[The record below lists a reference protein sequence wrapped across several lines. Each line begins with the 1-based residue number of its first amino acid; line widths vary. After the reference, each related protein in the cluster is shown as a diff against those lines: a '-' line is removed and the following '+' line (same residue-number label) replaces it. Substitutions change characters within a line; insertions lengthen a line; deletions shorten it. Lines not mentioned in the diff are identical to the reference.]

1 MNEQDLRVIKTEQH
15 IEKAFLQLLFAKSYR
30 AITVQ
35 DILEIALINRS
46 TFYRHYPSKDALAE
60 KIVNQFKQD
69 YDNFLTERF
78 SLANDSDL
86 DKFLTKFIHFL
97 QQEKHKILA
106 LWQIK
111 TENLHLYDDMY
122 QMIKQKYIIFAKS
135 KQGFGNLDYQ
145 GHAYASFM
153 LSNLAYTLEH
163 NIVMSL
169 DDIRYEMAMMA
180 NTINFQC

>member
-1 MNEQDLRVIKTEQH
+1 
-15 IEKAFLQLLFAKSYR
+15 
-30 AITVQ
+30 
-35 DILEIALINRS
+35 
-46 TFYRHYPSKDALAE
+46 
-60 KIVNQFKQD
+60 
-69 YDNFLTERF
+69 
-78 SLANDSDL
+78 
-86 DKFLTKFIHFL
+86 
-97 QQEKHKILA
+97 
-106 LWQIK
+106 
-111 TENLHLYDDMY
+111 
-122 QMIKQKYIIFAKS
+122 MIKQKYIIFAKS